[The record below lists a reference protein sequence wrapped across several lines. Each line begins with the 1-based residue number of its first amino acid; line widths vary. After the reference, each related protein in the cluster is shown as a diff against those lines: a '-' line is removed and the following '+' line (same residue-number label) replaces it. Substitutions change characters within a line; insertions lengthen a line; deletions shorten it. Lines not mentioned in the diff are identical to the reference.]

1 MSFSVRTSMADR
13 VAQRSFHENQR
24 SLQVSMEQLVSGTRT
39 GDAVAQVLSD
49 QMGADVAAMRQASR
63 NAWDGQSMLA
73 SAEGALDRVGSALE
87 RMEELAVQYDSG
99 TLSDEQKALVQ
110 AEFDTLKDHM
120 GTIAGGTEW
129 NSVKLMQ
136 GDTVQFGVEADGG
149 TRTIELP
156 DVAEMVKDVDIAD
169 ASTIREAREN
179 VTSAQAY
186 LGTQHTALTET
197 REGLDEQIQASVEAR
212 NRVSDADVAEMVAA
226 LVNQQTQ
233 QSFSVAMMAQ
243 GNRLDGDMARRLL
256 YG

>member
-49 QMGADVAAMRQASR
+49 EMDADVAAMRQASR

-73 SAEGALDRVGSALE
+73 SAEGALDRVGNALE

-99 TLSDEQKALVQ
+99 TLSDQQKALVQ
-110 AEFDTLKDHM
+110 AEFDSLKDHM
-120 GTIAGGTEW
+120 GSIAGGTEW

-169 ASTIREAREN
+169 VSSIR
-179 VTSAQAY
+179 
-186 LGTQHTALTET
+186 ET
-197 REGLDEQIQASVEAR
+197 REGLDEQVQASVEAR
-212 NRVSDADVAEMVAA
+212 NRVSDADVAQTVAD

-233 QSFSVAMMAQ
+233 QSFSVAMLAQ